1 MQPYFVDSIDIQIDP
16 IDHTN
21 TGKACNPARG
31 KAIDKAQAVMQKDNP
46 PKQRSLSPSQP
57 RSRHPFG
64 TDRLQRLPTLTGCTD
79 CRR

>member
-21 TGKACNPARG
+21 AGKACNPARG
-31 KAIDKAQAVMQKDNP
+31 ERRQAQAVMQKD
-46 PKQRSLSPSQP
+46 KAAKRRSLSPSQP